1 MEHLM
6 NISENLKNLNDW
18 KLAPEKPNKI
28 FREFKF
34 KNFSEALAFVN
45 KIGEIAEEMN
55 HHPEIIL
62 KWAYVKVTYWTHDL
76 NDLGELDFEAA
87 KRINKYCCNKEILRY
102 N

>member
-1 MEHLM
+1 
-6 NISENLKNLNDW
+6 
-18 KLAPEKPNKI
+18 
-28 FREFKF
+28 
-34 KNFSEALAFVN
+34 
-45 KIGEIAEEMN
+45 MN

-87 KRINKYCCNKEILRY
+87 KRINKYCCNKEIVRY

>member
-1 MEHLM
+1 M
-6 NISENLKNLNDW
+6 NISENLKNLNSW

-34 KNFSEALAFVN
+34 KNFGEALAFVN
-45 KIGEIAEEMN
+45 KISEIAEEMN

-87 KRINKYCCNKEILRY
+87 RRVDGLKHTQT
-102 N
+102 

>member
-6 NISENLKNLNDW
+6 NISENLKNLNGW
-18 KLAPEKPNKI
+18 KLSPEKPNKI

-87 KRINKYCCNKEILRY
+87 GRINRTFTID
-102 N
+102 